1 MTAPAIAAGPDA
13 GRPRLA
19 GVPRR
24 RTATQI
30 GVVLAV
36 CVLPLLRP
44 AGPGNTGLVD
54 LGLIM
59 VMLVA
64 ALWLSGHGHVVRLP
78 YAVPVGLSLLGGTLA
93 GLAAGGGSLALLQDV
108 FLFGWAVA
116 IANLGRSAELL
127 GTLVR
132 AWALSVTGWAALLV
146 VGVLWHLSWLSG
158 QTGLDGSRASLT
170 FGDPNLAANYFLCGL
185 LVLRAGQVPRRTGPR
200 VLCCAVIV
208 TAIVL
213 TGSNGGMS
221 ALLIVSLA
229 GWLFRLVRSGQ
240 TAAAV
245 LIACVLV
252 TIGTV
257 GLSTVNL
264 ASIAAKARQSSSL
277 LRDSIGR
284 QAESGGSRD
293 MLARE
298 GIALWMR
305 RDSPIGLGPGGTK
318 AALLADQVSYVKE
331 AHDDYVAAV
340 VERGVLGGVGL
351 ITLLALVV
359 VRARRIGLR
368 DALRPEFA
376 EVIPRP
382 ELLGGAAAAMLMS
395 AFFYEVLHFR
405 HVWAL
410 FGLIAA
416 IELWGRV
423 GHPAGI
429 RRGQSAL
436 GSVPPAAAA
445 SEPPAAVPPA
455 AAASEPPAAVPPA
468 AVPPAAVPPAAA
480 ASEPRAGRESG
491 PPAGRAGV
499 PG

>member
-1 MTAPAIAAGPDA
+1 MTTPTLANGPDA
-13 GRPRLA
+13 GRPRLP
-19 GVPRR
+19 GLPRR

-30 GVVLAV
+30 GIILAV

-78 YAVPVGLSLLGGTLA
+78 YAVPVALSLVGGALA
-93 GLAAGGGSLALLQDV
+93 GLAAGGGILALVQDL

-116 IANLGRSAELL
+116 IANLGRAPELL

-132 AWALSVTGWAALLV
+132 AWALSVTGWATLLV
-146 VGVLWHLSWLSG
+146 LGVLWHVSWLSG

-185 LVLRAGQVPRRTGPR
+185 LVLRAGQVPRRPHVR
-200 VLCCAVIV
+200 FLCCALIV

-229 GWLFRLVRSGQ
+229 GWLFRLVRAGQ

-252 TIGTV
+252 TLGAV

-264 ASIAAKARQSSSL
+264 ASVATRAQQSVPL

-293 MLARE
+293 TLARE

-318 AALLADQVSYVKE
+318 AALLAEQVSYVKE

-340 VERGVLGGVGL
+340 VERGVLGGVAL
-351 ITLLALVV
+351 ITLIVLVA

-368 DALRPEFA
+368 DALRPDFA
-376 EVIPRP
+376 EVFPRP
-382 ELLGGAAAAMLMS
+382 ELLGGAAAAMLLS
-395 AFFYEVLHFR
+395 ALFYEVLHFR

-416 IELWGRV
+416 VELWGRRAHLAGV
-423 GHPAGI
+423 SPGQPPPAA
-429 RRGQSAL
+429 SE
-436 GSVPPAAAA
+436 SVPPG
-445 SEPPAAVPPA
+445 AVQ
-455 AAASEPPAAVPPA
+455 SV
-468 AVPPAAVPPAAA
+468 
-480 ASEPRAGRESG
+480 